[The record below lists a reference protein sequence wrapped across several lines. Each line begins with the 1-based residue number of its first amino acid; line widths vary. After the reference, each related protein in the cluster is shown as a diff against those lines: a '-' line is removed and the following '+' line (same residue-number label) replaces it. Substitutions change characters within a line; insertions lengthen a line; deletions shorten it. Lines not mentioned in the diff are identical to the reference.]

1 MSLHLSREGLSRLKP
16 CPSQGKVR
24 AVITWVGL
32 KEIEQI
38 FNLMLHHYQA
48 SLSYQVAAEPLTTLD
63 SGHVPCLRKVML
75 LHTIV

>member
-1 MSLHLSREGLSRLKP
+1 
-16 CPSQGKVR
+16 V
-24 AVITWVGL
+24 VTWVGL
-32 KEIEQI
+32 KKIEPI

-63 SGHVPCLRKVML
+63 TGHVPCLRKVML